1 MHSLFH
7 LILLAKLTR
16 LRYSANVPEKKGNK
30 FDSLN
35 FTKAHKPRNAVFLRA
50 YVIASFLWVAVAGR
64 LRPAGFLCV
73 RSVNPAIC
81 YPPRLTA
88 GGSVT
93 TTQRSHH
100 D

>member
-30 FDSLN
+30 FSSLN

-50 YVIASFLWVAVAGR
+50 YVIAHLLWAAMAGS
-64 LRPAGFLCV
+64 LRAAGFLCV
-73 RSVNPAIC
+73 RSANPAIC
-81 YPPRLTA
+81 CPPRLA
-88 GGSVT
+88 VGRSVT

>member
-1 MHSLFH
+1 MPSLLY

-30 FDSLN
+30 FCSLN
-35 FTKAHKPRNAVFLRA
+35 FTKAHKPRNAVFLRT
-50 YVIASFLWVAVAGR
+50 YVIASFLWVAVAGS
-64 LRPAGFLCV
+64 LRAAGFLCV
-73 RSVNPAIC
+73 QSANPAIC
-81 YPPRLTA
+81 YPPRFAA
-88 GGSVT
+88 GGSAT